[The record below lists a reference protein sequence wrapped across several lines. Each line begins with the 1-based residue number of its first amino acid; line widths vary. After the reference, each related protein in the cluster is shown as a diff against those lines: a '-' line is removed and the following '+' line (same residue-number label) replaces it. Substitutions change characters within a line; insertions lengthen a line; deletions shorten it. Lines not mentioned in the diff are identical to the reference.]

1 MGNSSVTETEVRNNR
16 GVHNGE
22 TGDVANTQRGRK
34 PPGDCRY
41 TSAEPSLMKIKA
53 SAGVP
58 EGPCLIR
65 ISQQV
70 SLPAAFRSISA
81 MSLASSLVPA
91 GPCPPSLVMSGT
103 AFLRPVRSQLM
114 KSEYDASTSIICP

>member
-1 MGNSSVTETEVRNNR
+1 MTEREVRNNNYV
-16 GVHNGE
+16 VHNGE
-22 TGDVANTQRGRK
+22 NGDVDHTQKGK
-34 PPGDCRY
+34 NPPVIVIIQENRDSF
-41 TSAEPSLMKIKA
+41 TEIKA
-53 SAGVP
+53 SAEVSK
-58 EGPCLIR
+58 GPWR
-65 ISQQV
+65 IPKNLQV

-81 MSLASSLVPA
+81 MSLASSLVLA

>member
-16 GVHNGE
+16 VVHNGE
-22 TGDVANTQRGRK
+22 TGDVANTPKGRK

-41 TSAEPSLMKIKA
+41 TSAEPSFMKIKA

-65 ISQQV
+65 V
-70 SLPAAFRSISA
+70 SAGEPTCSFKVHLRHVFGKFTGAGGP
-81 MSLASSLVPA
+81 LSSFPGDVGHGVPA
-91 GPCPPSLVMSGT
+91 TCAITVDE
-103 AFLRPVRSQLM
+103 V
-114 KSEYDASTSIICP
+114 